1 MTNQYQQRV
10 GSAYLK
16 SLQKTD
22 SKNSSTTGQ
31 AGSALGKDAFLQLLV
46 TQMKNQ
52 NPLDPQD
59 NGEFVAQLAQFSSLE
74 GIQSLNDSVNGI
86 LTGIG
91 SSQALQASSLVGRS
105 VIVQTDKAVV
115 DTTRASTARS
125 WCRRAS
131 AMARSASRTRTAT
144 WSRPS
149 SWVRRRPAP
158 PTSSGMAPTRRA
170 KSPRHL
176 HLHGQTTVDG
186 KAKTLSTLLPATV
199 NSVSFQ
205 NGGEMMLNLAGMGSV
220 GSPKSQASVSKPLIG
235 TRSESCLSI
244 SALAVS
250 MQPTNSERYRQQHC
264 QRRHHRLQIV
274 ARRVRRPV
282 LAVHPRYLRRQDQVG
297 TA

>member
-1 MTNQYQQRV
+1 MTTTNTSNDV

-52 NPLDPQD
+52 NPLDPQE

-91 SSQALQASSLVGRS
+91 SSQALQATSLVGRS

-115 DTTRASTARS
+115 DTTSSFNGQVVVPQSISDGKVSIKDKDGNVVKTIQLGSQKAGTADFI
-125 WCRRAS
+125 WDGTNEKGEKVAPG
-131 AMARSASRTRTAT
+131 TYTFTAE
-144 WSRPS
+144 
-149 SWVRRRPAP
+149 
-158 PTSSGMAPTRRA
+158 
-170 KSPRHL
+170 
-176 HLHGQTTVDG
+176 TTVDG
-186 KAKTLSTLLPATV
+186 KAKTLSTLLPARV

-205 NGGEMMLNLAGMGSV
+205 NGSEMMLDLAGIGKI
-220 GSPKSQASVSKPLIG
+220 GISKVTSIG
-235 TRSESCLSI
+235 I
-244 SALAVS
+244 
-250 MQPTNSERYRQQHC
+250 
-264 QRRHHRLQIV
+264 
-274 ARRVRRPV
+274 
-282 LAVHPRYLRRQDQVG
+282 
-297 TA
+297 